1 MVVITKSLYEE
12 LAEQY
17 GLEKAMGHKYVKR
30 VPKKSGKG
38 YIYYYS
44 DGHGGLVA
52 GKPPKQGAKPHHF
65 TPTEKKPLP
74 STVINGDKV
83 KFNTGSGAMTGIV
96 TGTSPEEI
104 NVKGKDG
111 KSYRVPRTAVKNVL
125 HKVNAKD
132 EIRNLYD
139 TAHIK
144 GGWRN
149 GENGIQPESCDT
161 WEGITKAATADSPAF
176 AAYDEKIEDAF
187 KATIGAKLFKR
198 NGLKKQERAFEKLRD
213 DEQAHKKHCKATG
226 KEYKPEVYNEET
238 DTYHCRTLRDVD
250 GHTFCCKNIEDVSKM
265 LAYFDK
271 QPEIIRIK
279 NNFAKPSPV
288 GYSDINMNIR
298 LPGGTVAEI
307 QLNTMA
313 NMVAKENYGHALYEV
328 WRSINGNPQFKNV
341 ADAMGEAQ
349 KKLYKLS
356 NDYSKNG
363 NFPAEIESPFNAKHQ
378 SYADAIR
385 ADLRKALPGIEM
397 AYNAGAIDEK
407 THSHIQDLL
416 KKIG

>member
-1 MVVITKSLYEE
+1 MVVVSKSLYDKM
-12 LAEQY
+12 AEQFN
-17 GLEKAMGHKYVKR
+17 LEKAMGHKYIKR

-38 YIYYYS
+38 YDYYYS

-65 TPTEKKPLP
+65 TPTEKRQLP

-83 KFNTGSGAMTGIV
+83 KFNTGNGAMVGIV
-96 TGTSPEEI
+96 TGTSPEKI
-104 NVKGKDG
+104 SVKGKDG
-111 KSYRVPRTAVKNVL
+111 KDYTVPRNAVKNIL
-125 HKVNAKD
+125 HKVNSKD

-149 GENGIQPESCDT
+149 GEDGMQPESCDT
-161 WEGITKAATADSPAF
+161 WEGMNKAATEAQAGF
-176 AAYDEKIEDAF
+176 KAYSEKIAESFSD
-187 KATIGAKLFKR
+187 IGAQLFTRPKLKD
-198 NGLKKQERAFEKLRD
+198 QARAFEKLRED
-213 DEQAHKKHCKATG
+213 QKDNDEKG
-226 KEYKPEVYNEET
+226 KNEVLYDKST

-250 GHTFCCKNIEDVSKM
+250 GHTFCCGSVEDVSKM
-265 LAYFDK
+265 LAHFDK
-271 QPEIIRIK
+271 RPEIIRIK

-298 LPGGTVAEI
+298 LPNGTVAEI

-328 WRSINGNPQFKNV
+328 WRSINSNPQFKNV

-349 KKLYKLS
+349 KKLYALS
-356 NDYSKNG
+356 NKYSKDG
-363 NFPAEIESPFNAKHQ
+363 SFPKMGSPFGAKHQ
-378 SYADAIR
+378 PYAEAIR

-407 THSHIQDLL
+407 THKHVQELL
-416 KKIG
+416 ERIG

>member
-125 HKVNAKD
+125 HKVNPKD

-149 GENGIQPESCDT
+149 GEDGIQPESCDT
-161 WEGITKAATADSPAF
+161 WEGMTKAATEAQAGF
-176 AAYDEKIEDAF
+176 KAYSEKIAEKFSD
-187 KATIGAKLFKR
+187 IGAQLFTR
-198 NGLKKQERAFEKLRD
+198 PVLKNQARAFEKLRED
-213 DEQAHKKHCKATG
+213 QKDADKKG
-226 KEYKPEVYNEET
+226 KKENFYDAKN

-250 GHTFCCKNIEDVSKM
+250 GHTFCCNSVEDVSKM
-265 LAYFDK
+265 LAHFDK

-298 LPGGTVAEI
+298 LPNGTVAEI

-328 WRSINGNPQFKNV
+328 LRSVNSNPQYKNI
-341 ADAMGEAQ
+341 ADAMSEAQ
-349 KKLYKLS
+349 KKLYGLS
-356 NDYSKNG
+356 NKYSKEG
-363 NFPAEIESPFNAKHQ
+363 TFPKMSSPFGAKHQ
-378 SYADAIR
+378 PYAEAIR

-397 AYNAGAIDEK
+397 AYSAGAIDEK
-407 THSHIQDLL
+407 TYGHIQDLL